1 MDPSMGPGFWSGRS
15 WKLINP
21 PILGLNKTGTYLPFF
36 FNNTST
42 SKFLKSLYLA
52 FSFISAAVIPRSPSP
67 SSKRILIIM
76 ESIFVL
82 PPKPSL
88 LVLVIFWM
96 DSNEMAGVVLNSGSF
111 TQLNMSSVK
120 ERVKQNKKLLLD
132 IQFVN

>member
-1 MDPSMGPGFWSGRS
+1 
-15 WKLINP
+15 
-21 PILGLNKTGTYLPFF
+21 
-36 FNNTST
+36 
-42 SKFLKSLYLA
+42 
-52 FSFISAAVIPRSPSP
+52 
-67 SSKRILIIM
+67 M